1 MRTEIVGEGHQ
12 KYGCTGDLSI
22 DSWNENVS
30 DQFYIEQ
37 KKKRCKE
44 RERRLKEKEQG
55 ILIGDE
61 TQKVNQMNR
70 SNNEIKQRQK
80 SYSYSDSD
88 LESSEQEDE
97 DEEDDIDE
105 SSSTEEEESE
115 NSQISDISNNLKM
128 KNQLKEKDQQLK
140 SDLIIPHYSY
150 KMAFGEEQEEDDDE
164 IQDEDGAEEIDLN
177 QFRSRWFQKRR
188 ERVQQFDRNCQEYEE
203 EDQVNEPDI
212 QYSDEEAEDNNEDIY
227 DNDGAEEVDVVYNQ
241 KEQNH
246 ICIEEERIKKR
257 KDGFYKQ
264 KSISNNTPSWKR
276 TYEKDASI
284 LKKGEQH

>member
-70 SNNEIKQRQK
+70 SNNEIEQRQK

-97 DEEDDIDE
+97 DEEDNIDE
-105 SSSTEEEESE
+105 SSSSEEEEEEESE
-115 NSQISDISNNLKM
+115 NSQISDISNNNTKM

-150 KMAFGEEQEEDDDE
+150 KMTFGEEQEEDDDE

-188 ERVQQFDRNCQEYEE
+188 ERVQQFDRNGQEYEE

-227 DNDGAEEVDVVYNQ
+227 DNDGAEEVDV
-241 KEQNH
+241 
-246 ICIEEERIKKR
+246 ILIR
-257 KDGFYKQ
+257 KCSSHRRTLHLIILTLQ
-264 KSISNNTPSWKR
+264 IIISLPAPSWKR
-276 TYEKDASI
+276 SYEKDASI